1 MFITKTRTTVVTLV
15 AAATMAIATLA
26 PAVSQAQ
33 YHNYCVAGHCVT
45 HANYTYGN
53 PCTAKSGAAIVITD
67 EEAAKIKF
75 EAEQER
81 KKEEGERTKQKGE
94 EKEGEV
100 HQGEIEKAFYG
111 CGVGAV
117 KGSKGATPLPTR
129 ISPVVA
135 TRVSAAL

>member
-1 MFITKTRTTVVTLV
+1 MFLTKTRTTLLTLV
-15 AAATMAIATLA
+15 AAATMAIAALA

-53 PCTAKSGAAIVITD
+53 PCTAKSAAIITE
-67 EEAAKIKF
+67 EEAEKIKF

-81 KKEEGERTKQKGE
+81 KKEEEERQKQKGE

-100 HQGEIEKAFYG
+100 HQGEIEKTFYG
-111 CGVGAV
+111 CGVSV
-117 KGSKGATPLPTR
+117 TKGSKKVTPLPTKV
-129 ISPVVA
+129 SPVVA
-135 TRVSAAL
+135 GRVSAEL

>member
-1 MFITKTRTTVVTLV
+1 MFLTKTRTTLLTLV
-15 AAATMAIATLA
+15 VAATMAIAALA

-53 PCTAKSGAAIVITD
+53 PCTAKSAAIVITE
-67 EEAAKIKF
+67 EEAEKIKF

-81 KKEEGERTKQKGE
+81 KKEEEERKKQKGE

-111 CGVGAV
+111 CGVAV
-117 KGSKGATPLPTR
+117 TRGSKEVTPPPTK

-135 TRVSAAL
+135 TRVSAEL